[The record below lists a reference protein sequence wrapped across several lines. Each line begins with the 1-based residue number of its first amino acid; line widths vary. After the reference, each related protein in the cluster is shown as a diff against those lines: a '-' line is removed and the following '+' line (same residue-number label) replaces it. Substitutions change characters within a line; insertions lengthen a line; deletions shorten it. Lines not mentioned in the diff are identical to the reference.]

1 MTAKDL
7 TNINKNTRDMVFKYL
22 WKNGVTL
29 NEFCTR
35 AEINYPI
42 MHVFMHQNED
52 LSRGL
57 MTRTLVKIGKQLQ
70 K

>member
-7 TNINKNTRDMVFKYL
+7 VNINKNTREMVLNHLK
-22 WKNGVTL
+22 KREMSL

-42 MHVFMHQNED
+42 MHVFIHQNED

-57 MTRTLVKIGKQLQ
+57 MTRTLVKIGKQLHQ
-70 K
+70 

>member
-1 MTAKDL
+1 MKAKDL
-7 TNINKNTRDMVFKYL
+7 IDINKNTRDLVLNYIK
-22 WKNGVTL
+22 KSGITL

-42 MHVFMHQNED
+42 MHVFIHQNED
-52 LSRGL
+52 LTRGL

>member
-1 MTAKDL
+1 MNAKDL
-7 TNINKNTRDMVFKYL
+7 TDINKNTRDMVLKYIE
-22 WKNGVTL
+22 KRGVTL

-52 LSRGL
+52 LMRGL

>member
-22 WKNGVTL
+22 WKNQVTL